1 MKQLALVA
9 ALVALPMV
17 AFAGPKD
24 KEEAQKHIAKATE
37 AHQASKFDVAL
48 AELEAAFALDP
59 QPDLLY
65 AIGQVHVKLNNCPVA
80 ISFYERFLETKPG
93 PEPAAA
99 ANEAI
104 KTCRTQLEAQP
115 PPVVEPAP
123 APQPEIQP
131 TPVAPP
137 PAAAE
142 PRKFDAIGTTL
153 VGVGVVSTIVGV
165 VMYSGAISTLDDA
178 EMAPTYQEHESM
190 VDDAHSQR
198 TLAVIFTAAGVAAIG
213 VGAWHYLSFRKSETS
228 KVAVV
233 PTTHGGLIS
242 WAGSF

>member
-1 MKQLALVA
+1 MKQLVLVA
-9 ALVALPMV
+9 ALVALPMA
-17 AFAGPKD
+17 AFAGPKE

-48 AELEAAFALDP
+48 TELEAAFALDP

-80 ISFYERFLETKPG
+80 ISFYERFLETKPAA
-93 PEPAAA
+93 EPAAA
-99 ANEAI
+99 TNEAI
-104 KTCRTQLEAQP
+104 HNCRAQLEAQP
-115 PPVVEPAP
+115 TVVEPTP
-123 APQPEIQP
+123 APEP

-137 PAAAE
+137 PAAAPA
-142 PRKFDAIGTTL
+142 PRQFDAIGTTL
-153 VGVGVVSTIVGV
+153 VGLGVVSTIVGV

-178 EMAPTYQEHESM
+178 EMAGTYQEHETL
-190 VDDAHSQR
+190 VDDAHGQR

-213 VGAWHYLSFRKSETS
+213 VGAWHYLSFRNSETA

-233 PTTHGGLIS
+233 PTATGGMIS
-242 WAGSF
+242 WAGRF

>member
-1 MKQLALVA
+1 MKQLVLIA
-9 ALVALPMV
+9 ALVALPMA
-17 AFAGPKD
+17 AFAGPKE
-24 KEEAQKHIAKATE
+24 KEEAQTHIAKATE

-48 AELEAAFALDP
+48 KELEAAFALDP

-80 ISFYERFLETKPG
+80 ISFYERFLETKPAA
-93 PEPAAA
+93 EPAAA
-99 ANEAI
+99 TNEAI
-104 KTCRTQLEAQP
+104 KNCRAQLEAQP
-115 PPVVEPAP
+115 PPVVEPTP
-123 APQPEIQP
+123 APVEP

-137 PAAAE
+137 PAAAPA

-153 VGVGVVSTIVGV
+153 VGLGVVSTIVGV

-178 EMAPTYQEHESM
+178 EMAGSYQEHEKL
-190 VDDAHSQR
+190 VDDAHGER

-213 VGAWHYLSFRKSETS
+213 VGAWHYLSFRTSETA

-233 PTTHGGLIS
+233 PTAHGGMIS
-242 WAGSF
+242 WAGRF

>member
-1 MKQLALVA
+1 MKHLVLVA
-9 ALVALPMV
+9 ALVGLPM
-17 AFAGPKD
+17 AAYAGPKE
-24 KEEAQKHIAKATE
+24 KEEAQAHIAKATE

-80 ISFYERFLETKPG
+80 ISYYERFLETKPG
-93 PEPAAA
+93 PEPTAA

-115 PPVVEPAP
+115 APVVEPAP
-123 APQPEIQP
+123 VTAVEP
-131 TPVAPP
+131 TPVAPT
-137 PAAAE
+137 PAPAE
-142 PRKFDAIGTTL
+142 PRRFDAIGTTL
-153 VGVGVVSTIVGV
+153 VGLGVVSTIVGV
-165 VMYSGAISTLDDA
+165 VMYSGAISSLDDA
-178 EMAPTYQEHESM
+178 EMASSYQEHEKL
-190 VDDAHSQR
+190 VDDAHGQR

-233 PTTHGGLIS
+233 PTTHGGMVS

>member
-1 MKQLALVA
+1 MKQLVLVA
-9 ALVALPMV
+9 ALVALPMA
-17 AFAGPKD
+17 AFAGPKE
-24 KEEAQKHIAKATE
+24 KEEAQNHIAKATE
-37 AHQASKFDVAL
+37 AHQASNFDVAL

-80 ISFYERFLETKPG
+80 ISYYERFLETKPG

-104 KTCRTQLEAQP
+104 QTCRTQLAEQP
-115 PPVVEPAP
+115 APVVEPAP
-123 APQPEIQP
+123 VADVEPAPITQP
-131 TPVAPP
+131 AP
-137 PAAAE
+137 AE
-142 PRKFDAIGTTL
+142 SHRFDAIGTTL
-153 VGVGVVSTIVGV
+153 VGVGIVSTIVGV

-178 EMAPTYQEHESM
+178 EMASTYQEHENL
-190 VDDAHSQR
+190 VDDAHGQR
-198 TLAVIFTAAGVAAIG
+198 TLAVIFTAAGIAAIG

-233 PTTHGGLIS
+233 PNPHGGMIS